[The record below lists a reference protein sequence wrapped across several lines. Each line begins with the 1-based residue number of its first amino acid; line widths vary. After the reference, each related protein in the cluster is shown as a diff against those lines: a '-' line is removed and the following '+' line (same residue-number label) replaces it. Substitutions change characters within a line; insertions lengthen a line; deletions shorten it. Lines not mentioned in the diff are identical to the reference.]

1 VLFKFSYDPLGVI
14 RDHQARR
21 LNLIPFA
28 LTHKNEM
35 IANII
40 AFIPFGVMIGVNFK
54 QVAFSQK
61 YAAYLQSVRWRWV
74 PGVA

>member
-40 AFIPFGVMIGVNFK
+40 AFIPFE
-54 QVAFSQK
+54 
-61 YAAYLQSVRWRWV
+61 
-74 PGVA
+74 